1 MKKLR
6 GITKAL
12 IWVLFTV
19 PVAAGG
25 TIYYFEAV
33 ASGAQADVIALLLWI
48 SVMLLVTAF
57 TALLC
62 RWTEQKPG
70 ILCLGAGAS
79 AALEIICCIILAGA
93 GIYFRIGQEFVAF
106 WSEQDGNP
114 VVEAALVTLNR
125 TVDGQTDLVT
135 SAYVYLLNQ
144 LFLLVGNLSLAA
156 AGMQLMLFIVGGVL
170 LYFLVR
176 RCYGAFPAVICLGGL
191 MLLPELIR
199 ASMYCSPEILLFL
212 LAVILGWILHLC
224 LDGKLNRCGRAL
236 LDLLVLALF
245 TAGCVYVDR
254 PQWNGLSGEILFDRA
269 LAVSGQ
275 TALVVGILCAVIF
288 LFLESFQTTAVYMLM
303 AVLLMAVQMLGLV
316 GHVGC
321 MAALGI
327 VMSILLGIS
336 LQGLLF
342 GEPAEDEEL
351 AVEEQDAEKV
361 EETTPGSSAVSA
373 QTAMKQVEKTES
385 ELTGDDGKSDGQT
398 LVKTEMTLAE
408 KNVQTA
414 AGETG
419 AVSNEKDEKAAG
431 ETTVA
436 TETVEK
442 NIPEAAEKPSM
453 TEEKNANQAR
463 LEIFI
468 PETMEIPK
476 RKKRAKIDFDKEFP
490 EEDLNFDLEVKEDEK
505 FDR

>member
-93 GIYFRIGQEFVAF
+93 GIYFRIGQEFVTF

-191 MLLPELIR
+191 MLLPEMIR

-224 LDGKLNRCGRAL
+224 LDGRLNRLSRAL

-254 PQWNGLSGEILFDRA
+254 PQWDGLSGEILFDRV
-269 LAVSGQ
+269 LAASGQ

-288 LFLESFQTTAVYMLM
+288 LFLESFQTVAVYMLM

-327 VMSILLGIS
+327 VMSTLLGIS

-342 GEPAEDEEL
+342 GEPSEEEEQAAET
-351 AVEEQDAEKV
+351 VEESMPESPV
-361 EETTPGSSAVSA
+361 VSA
-373 QTAMKQVEKTES
+373 QTAMKQEEKTES
-385 ELTGDDGKSDGQT
+385 ELAGDDGKSDGQT

-408 KNVQTA
+408 ESA
-414 AGETG
+414 AAEM
-419 AVSNEKDEKAAG
+419 
-431 ETTVA
+431 
-436 TETVEK
+436 VEK
-442 NIPEAAEKPSM
+442 NIPEAAEKPSKA
-453 TEEKNANQAR
+453 EEKNADQVR
-463 LEIFI
+463 PEIFI
-468 PETMEIPK
+468 PETMETPK

-490 EEDLNFDLEVKEDEK
+490 EEDLNFDLEVKEDEE